1 MRKKLSF
8 CMLAL
13 TSCMVFGQ
21 SSKTIERQVSK
32 YPSTTNSGKVKK
44 SNATSSAL
52 ASLSN
57 GAKSAVQGKATVFQE
72 NFDGSGP
79 GFEAWTVLDVD
90 GKTPATAVN
99 FITTGWN
106 RIDKQGANGNFGGP
120 AGDYAAM
127 STSWYTPAGT
137 SNDWLITPSIAIPA
151 GTSTFK
157 WDAKA
162 QDADYPDGYKLMLAP
177 NGGNTV
183 ADFTV
188 ELYSTPGEDPDWVT
202 RTVNTSAYAGT
213 NVRLA
218 FVNNST
224 DMFMLLVDNIL
235 VDAVAAPVTGCL
247 TATNGQYPAATFTPN
262 CNGAVGNITTVAWL
276 NEYSKVNV
284 TAGTEYTFS
293 TSNASY
299 FITIGDE
306 AGTAVLAS
314 GTGSVTYTP
323 TANGVVR
330 FYSHLSSNCDGTSS
344 SHTRSVKCGTPPP
357 PPVEPDYGC
366 DQTYSG
372 VPDTAH
378 NMTKNLASATYMVAN
393 DFFVPKE
400 SETYKLQ
407 SVKFDIVSQAAAG
420 ASDITSFDVKILAD
434 SGSNTPGTTV
444 ITTMTGV
451 TPTNVL
457 TLPDTF
463 ASLPTYRI
471 TLDLGNFELPVNA
484 ANDTKYWI
492 AITGTSASQIS
503 SYWIGYKYT
512 EGWVT
517 SSNYQSADSGATWTQ
532 PVSTTTPGLH
542 FDGMMMIDA
551 ECATAA
557 VSEAG
562 AKEVSFYPNPVKD
575 ILTINSKKTIETV
588 HVYNIAGQKMPVPS
602 KLVNGKLDMSKMAPG
617 TYIISTIL
625 EGGKNES
632 FKVIKK

>member
-1 MRKKLSF
+1 
-8 CMLAL
+8 MLAL

-21 SSKTIERQVSK
+21 SPKTIERQVSK

-57 GAKSAVQGKATVFQE
+57 GAKSAVHGKATVFQE

-90 GKTPATAVN
+90 GNTPATAVN

-106 RIDKQGANGNFGGP
+106 RIDRQGANGNFGGP

-127 STSWYTPAGT
+127 STSWYAPAGT

-188 ELYSTPGEDPDWVT
+188 ELYSTAGEDAAWVT

-247 TATNGQYPAATFTPN
+247 TATNGQWPSATYTPT
-262 CNGAVGNITTVAWL
+262 CSGTTTNITTAAWL

-284 TAGTEYTFS
+284 TAGTAYTFS

-299 FITIGDE
+299 FITLGNE

-323 TANGVVR
+323 TESGVIR
-330 FYSHLSSNCDGTSS
+330 FYSHLSSNCDGGPSTTHS
-344 SHTRSVKCGTPPP
+344 RAVKCGTPPP
-357 PPVEPDYGC
+357 PPAEPEYGC
-366 DQTYSG
+366 NDQTYDG
-372 VPDTAH
+372 PWL
-378 NMTKNLASATYMVAN
+378 LANNIVKISETSNFLVAN
-393 DFFVPKE
+393 DFFVPMGTDSYSPSSMTITVVPIGGQE
-400 SETYKLQ
+400 
-407 SVKFDIVSQAAAG
+407 DIGNV
-420 ASDITSFDVKILAD
+420 TVKILNDNNGAPGAVIQTLEGINPVISPLTQTFANYPTFD
-434 SGSNTPGTTV
+434 LTLNLSGVSLQGSGTEAKRYWVAAQVTSKSATPQGIFWIGHQYYDGWQTKPNYQSVDGGATYAVVTNANTPG
-444 ITTMTGV
+444 
-451 TPTNVL
+451 
-457 TLPDTF
+457 
-463 ASLPTYRI
+463 
-471 TLDLGNFELPVNA
+471 NFDSN
-484 ANDTKYWI
+484 
-492 AITGTSASQIS
+492 
-503 SYWIGYKYT
+503 
-512 EGWVT
+512 WV
-517 SSNYQSADSGATWTQ
+517 
-532 PVSTTTPGLH
+532 
-542 FDGMMMIDA
+542 IDA
-551 ECATAA
+551 ECVLA
-557 VSEAG
+557 VGEAG
-562 AKEVSFYPNPVKD
+562 NKAVSFYPNPVKD
-575 ILTINSKKTIETV
+575 VLNINSKGNIETV
-588 HVYNIAGQKMPVPS
+588 HVYNIAGQKMAVPS
-602 KLVNGKLDMSKMAPG
+602 KLVNGKLDMSKLAPG
-617 TYIISTIL
+617 TYIVSTIL
-625 EGGKNES
+625 QDGKNES

>member
-188 ELYSTPGEDPDWVT
+188 ELYSTPGEDAAWVT

-247 TATNGQYPAATFTPN
+247 TATNGQWPTATYTPN
-262 CNGAVGNITTVAWL
+262 CNGANANITTSAYL
-276 NEYSKVNV
+276 NEYSKVNLV
-284 TAGTEYTFS
+284 AGTAYTFS
-293 TSNASY
+293 TSNSAY
-299 FITIGDE
+299 FITIGNE

-314 GTGSVTYTP
+314 GTGSVVYTP
-323 TANGVVR
+323 TASGVVR
-330 FYSHLSSNCDGTSS
+330 FYSHLSSNCDGGSTL
-344 SHTRSVKCGTPPP
+344 HARIVKCGTPPP
-357 PPVEPDYGC
+357 PPTACTDFKTPSNNRENGGFFGGETAQRLAIDIPVGSTGFTVHGMEPI
-366 DQTYSG
+366 
-372 VPDTAH
+372 
-378 NMTKNLASATYMVAN
+378 VAG
-393 DFFVPKE
+393 D
-400 SETYKLQ
+400 
-407 SVKFDIVSQAAAG
+407 A
-420 ASDITSFDVKILAD
+420 TSFSFKFYSNNAGLPGAEIATRTGIIQSSVVTGTAFGYDFKKYTVAFDSPIDLDANTTYWVEVTSDAVAWESTSVNRLGSPDVFNN
-434 SGSNTPGTTV
+434 SGTSGAWVAGTTDYV
-444 ITTMTGV
+444 FNLVCSPLLAVG
-451 TPTNVL
+451 
-457 TLPDTF
+457 D
-463 ASLPTYRI
+463 AS
-471 TLDLGNFELPVNA
+471 NA
-484 ANDTKYWI
+484 KF
-492 AITGTSASQIS
+492 
-503 SYWIGYKYT
+503 SY
-512 EGWVT
+512 
-517 SSNYQSADSGATWTQ
+517 
-532 PVSTTTPGLH
+532 
-542 FDGMMMIDA
+542 
-551 ECATAA
+551 
-557 VSEAG
+557 
-562 AKEVSFYPNPVKD
+562 YPNPVVDYLNISSSTKVE
-575 ILTINSKKTIETV
+575 SV
-588 HVYNIAGQKMPVPS
+588 SVYNIAGQKMPVS
-602 KLVNGKLDMSKMAPG
+602 AKLVNGKVDMSKLAPG
-617 TYIISTIL
+617 VYIITTTL
-625 EGGKNES
+625 DGGKNES
-632 FKVIKK
+632 FKVVKK